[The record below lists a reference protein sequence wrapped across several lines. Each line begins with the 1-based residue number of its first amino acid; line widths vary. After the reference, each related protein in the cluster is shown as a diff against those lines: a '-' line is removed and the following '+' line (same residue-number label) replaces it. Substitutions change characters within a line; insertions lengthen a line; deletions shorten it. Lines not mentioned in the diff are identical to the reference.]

1 MTVLPQPALYWN
13 YENHHACLWGLGLCL
28 LLLSSTQVQELI
40 INKDPTLLDNFL
52 DVSDQ
57 PGDKVKGRWYSPV
70 CPDPSSSDITGDH
83 RFPSRQIH

>member
-1 MTVLPQPALYWN
+1 MLALIFSVLDKVHSLDGLENMTALPQPALYWN

-57 PGDKVKGRWYSPV
+57 PGDKVKGR
-70 CPDPSSSDITGDH
+70 
-83 RFPSRQIH
+83 